1 MIGLTTAGKTFWA
14 LWQAKA
20 VMEDGGHV
28 IYIHFE
34 EPNPAGTISRLLHM
48 GADREMIR
56 KQFHWPEN
64 RPWTRGEMERE
75 VERLS
80 DPPALAVLDGIN
92 AACGDHGWDV
102 SVASSVG
109 AYRSMFV
116 HPLTSVD
123 CAVLSLGHPVKA
135 PGRQTESY
143 SYGAA
148 GWLNDVDGV
157 SYRLKASKDHP
168 IAKKKEGSSALYSV
182 KDRYGDVNEWGVLQD
197 SGDMPWYYKGS
208 FWVDDTEDGI
218 FGVQHLKVTIPS
230 IDAEEQQD
238 GLDVLGQK
246 ILAFLRDGRPSF
258 ASQNKLGGADAGRR
272 HQVPPERPGT
282 GTGAAR

>member
-1 MIGLTTAGKTFWA
+1 
-14 LWQAKA
+14 
-20 VMEDGGHV
+20 
-28 IYIHFE
+28 
-34 EPNPAGTISRLLHM
+34 M
-48 GADREMIR
+48 GADKEMLR
-56 KQFHWPEN
+56 KQFHWPQN
-64 RPWTRGEMERE
+64 RPWSKGEMEQE
-75 VERLS
+75 IERLS

-168 IAKKKEGSSALYSV
+168 IAKKKEGSSALYSL

-197 SGDMPWYYKGS
+197 SGDMPWHYQGS

-230 IDAEEQQD
+230 IDAGEQQD

-246 ILAFLRDGRPSF
+246 SSPSSVTDDP
-258 ASQNKLGGADAGRR
+258 ASPARTSWGSRCGPQASSS
-272 HQVPPERPGT
+272 PGT
-282 GTGAAR
+282 TWNRHWSGSLAVASSSGPR